1 MKAVAIESHGEPEV
15 LVPVIMPEPEPSA
28 HEVLVRIRA
37 VGVNR
42 ADVLQRRG
50 HYPPPPDAPENVPG
64 LEFAG
69 EIEAVGANVTNV
81 AVGNRVYGLA
91 SGGTYA
97 EYICVHSRAVSKI
110 PHNLGYIEAA
120 AIPEAFITAYDA
132 AVVQGGLSA
141 GEYVLITAVGSG
153 VGTAMVQIAKAI
165 GAVSVGTAR
174 QGHKLE
180 QAEALG
186 LNHRVL
192 SVDGTFAEEVRA
204 ATDGAG
210 VDVVVEL
217 VGGKYVAED
226 VECCAPKGRIIVVG
240 LVAGAKVTADLGMIL
255 RKRLTIRG
263 TTMRMRPLEEK
274 IIAAQL
280 LSKNLN
286 PLFQEGILKPIVD
299 RTFKLEEAAQ
309 AHVYMEA
316 NENFGK
322 IVLEV

>member
-1 MKAVAIESHGEPEV
+1 
-15 LVPVIMPEPEPSA
+15 
-28 HEVLVRIRA
+28 
-37 VGVNR
+37 
-42 ADVLQRRG
+42 
-50 HYPPPPDAPENVPG
+50 
-64 LEFAG
+64 
-69 EIEAVGANVTNV
+69 
-81 AVGNRVYGLA
+81 
-91 SGGTYA
+91 
-97 EYICVHSRAVSKI
+97 
-110 PHNLGYIEAA
+110 
-120 AIPEAFITAYDA
+120 
-132 AVVQGGLSA
+132 
-141 GEYVLITAVGSG
+141 
-153 VGTAMVQIAKAI
+153 
-165 GAVSVGTAR
+165 
-174 QGHKLE
+174 
-180 QAEALG
+180 